1 MKRDM
6 RVYVEDI
13 LESATRIEEYT
24 GTITKDEF
32 FRNT

>member
-13 LESATRIEEYT
+13 FELRSKVLKVREDLEADNS
-24 GTITKDEF
+24 
-32 FRNT
+32 

>member
-13 LESATRIEEYT
+13 LELRSKVLKVREDLEA
-24 GTITKDEF
+24 D
-32 FRNT
+32 NS